1 MPSITRR
8 AFVAALPLAGELA
21 CATRRAGD
29 NRLAARPGPGP
40 AAATTGERA
49 LKLRQKR
56 DGLLYVPA
64 SSSKYEKA
72 PLVVILHGASQNADR
87 GFILLRSLANEH
99 GFLVLAPAS
108 KGGTWDA
115 IDGSYGP
122 DIDFIDRALQKT
134 FLWRTID
141 PERIAVAGFS
151 DGASYALSIGL
162 ANGDLFTS
170 VLGFSPGIVVPG
182 QRAGKPP
189 IFISHGR
196 QDQILPIDECSRR
209 IVPELQGE
217 GYQVTYREF
226 DGSHMVPPEVAS
238 EAMRWFMKPV

>member
-72 PLVVILHGASQNADR
+72 PLVVILHGASQNANR
-87 GFILLRSLANEH
+87 GFTLLRSLANEH

-226 DGSHMVPPEVAS
+226 DGPHMVPPEVAS
-238 EAMRWFMKPV
+238 EAMRWFVKPV

>member
-1 MPSITRR
+1 
-8 AFVAALPLAGELA
+8 
-21 CATRRAGD
+21 
-29 NRLAARPGPGP
+29 
-40 AAATTGERA
+40 
-49 LKLRQKR
+49 
-56 DGLLYVPA
+56 VPA

-87 GFILLRSLANEH
+87 GFIVLRSLANEP

-108 KGGTWDA
+108 KGDTWDA
-115 IDGSYGP
+115 IEGSYGP

-134 FLWRTID
+134 FLWRAID

-151 DGASYALSIGL
+151 DGVSFALSIGL

-226 DGSHMVPPEVAS
+226 DGPHMVPPEVAS
-238 EAMRWFMKPV
+238 EAMQWFMKPV

>member
-72 PLVVILHGASQNADR
+72 PLVIILHSASQNADR

>member
-21 CATRRAGD
+21 CARRRAED
-29 NRLAARPGPGP
+29 NRLSARPGSGP
-40 AAATTGERA
+40 AAAPTGARP
-49 LKLRQKR
+49 LKLRQER

-72 PLVVILHGASQNADR
+72 PLVVILHGASQNADL
-87 GFILLRSLANEH
+87 GFTLLRSLANEH

-108 KGGTWDA
+108 KGRTWDA
-115 IDGSYGP
+115 IQGSYGP
-122 DIDFIDRALQKT
+122 DIDFIDRSLEKT
-134 FLWRTID
+134 FLLRAID
-141 PERIAVAGFS
+141 PARIAVAGFS
-151 DGASYALSIGL
+151 DGASYSLSMGL

-182 QRAGKPP
+182 RRAGKPP

-196 QDQILPIDECSRR
+196 RDQILPIDECSRR
-209 IVPELQGE
+209 IVPELQSE

-226 DGSHMVPPEVAS
+226 DGPHTLPPEVAS
-238 EAMRWFMKPV
+238 EAMGWFLKPV

>member
-1 MPSITRR
+1 
-8 AFVAALPLAGELA
+8 
-21 CATRRAGD
+21 
-29 NRLAARPGPGP
+29 
-40 AAATTGERA
+40 
-49 LKLRQKR
+49 
-56 DGLLYVPA
+56 VPA

>member
-1 MPSITRR
+1 M
-8 AFVAALPLAGELA
+8 
-21 CATRRAGD
+21 
-29 NRLAARPGPGP
+29 
-40 AAATTGERA
+40 
-49 LKLRQKR
+49 
-56 DGLLYVPA
+56 
-64 SSSKYEKA
+64 
-72 PLVVILHGASQNADR
+72 
-87 GFILLRSLANEH
+87 
-99 GFLVLAPAS
+99 
-108 KGGTWDA
+108 
-115 IDGSYGP
+115 
-122 DIDFIDRALQKT
+122 
-134 FLWRTID
+134 
-141 PERIAVAGFS
+141 AGFS

-226 DGSHMVPPEVAS
+226 DGPHMVPPEVAS
-238 EAMRWFMKPV
+238 EAMQWFMKPV

>member
-21 CATRRAGD
+21 CARRRAGD